1 MGNAYAVS
9 HQVLLHLCNMACVC
23 NLRDFREREQVMDD
37 DSLLISERNM
47 PQASFQAQQT
57 CTSAGHYGYGS
68 HAHDFVELMSGASHT
83 FADLQLRVD
92 TT

>member
-1 MGNAYAVS
+1 MG
-9 HQVLLHLCNMACVC
+9 
-23 NLRDFREREQVMDD
+23 DD
-37 DSLLISERNM
+37 LLLISERNM

-68 HAHDFVELMSGASHT
+68 HAHDFVELMSGVSHK

-92 TT
+92 TTWENLLLAFNAIHATCSTGNKCCSDL